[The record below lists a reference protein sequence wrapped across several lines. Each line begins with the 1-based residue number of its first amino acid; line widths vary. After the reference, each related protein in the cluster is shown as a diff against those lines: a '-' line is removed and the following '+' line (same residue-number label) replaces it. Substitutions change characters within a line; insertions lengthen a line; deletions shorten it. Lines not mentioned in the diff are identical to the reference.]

1 MKKYLFIL
9 LTSLLLTVS
18 ASAAVQQELSA
29 ATLAKLSSAEQQQI
43 LSAISE
49 SKQTSSSSK
58 LKEYAEL
65 GTIVGQALAGSA
77 RELGIAV
84 NDFSKTDVGYLTTCL
99 IVWNFVGHSAIKLF
113 MGLTILIAGI
123 SMLLFILNGQRGGSY
138 QTINGISQFVRGK
151 LDGESASRYAIGLI
165 IILVAAGLVA
175 C

>member
-18 ASAAVQQELSA
+18 ASAAVEQELSA
-29 ATLAKLSSAEQQQI
+29 VTLAKLSSTEQQQI

-49 SKQTSSSSK
+49 SKQASSSSK

-65 GTIVGQALAGSA
+65 GTIIGQALVGSA

-113 MGLTILIAGI
+113 MGLVILIAGI

-151 LDGESASRYAIGLI
+151 LDGEPAFRYAIGLI

>member
-29 ATLAKLSSAEQQQI
+29 ATLAKLSSTEQQQI

-65 GTIVGQALAGSA
+65 GTIIGQALVGSA

-113 MGLTILIAGI
+113 MGLAILIVGI

-138 QTINGISQFVRGK
+138 QTINGSSQFVRGK
-151 LDGESASRYAIGLI
+151 LDGEPAFRYAIGLI

>member
-18 ASAAVQQELSA
+18 ASAEVQQELSA
-29 ATLAKLSSAEQQQI
+29 ATLAKLSSTEQQQI

-49 SKQTSSSSK
+49 SKQATSPNK

-113 MGLTILIAGI
+113 MGLAILITGI
-123 SMLLFILNGQRGGSY
+123 SVLLFILNGQRGGTY
-138 QTINGISQFVRGK
+138 RTVDNTSQFVKGV
-151 LDGESASRYAIGLI
+151 LEGEHAFMYAVGLI
-165 IILVAAGLVA
+165 IVLIVSGLVA